1 MQSYFYKLQRGV
13 TLIEVVIAIAII
25 SIMIVVVGY
34 SVMTYVD
41 ARAQLLD
48 NTKKLYLAEEGI
60 ELLRVLRDEDWTAIE
75 SLTVDDTYGFSV
87 STTTIATAGTVEE
100 IDGTFYRSFVVSAVR
115 RDANDDIDFLGGGTI
130 DPDTRLVTV
139 SVFGP
144 TSTTSLS
151 AILTNIN
158 AI

>member
-1 MQSYFYKLQRGV
+1 M
-13 TLIEVVIAIAII
+13 IEVVIAIAII

>member
-87 STTTIATAGTVEE
+87 STTTIATTGAIEE
-100 IDGTFYRSFVVSAVR
+100 IDGTFYRSFVVSVVR
-115 RDANDDIDFLGGGTI
+115 RDANDDIDFSGGGTI
-130 DPDTRLVTV
+130 DSDTRLVTV